1 MDKNCPV
8 RSVATCIGCGVSA
21 RACHSGPGEEIAPEF
36 LHDALGLQGQ
46 KESPRVIDFMKWA
59 DADSVINIISHVYAY
74 AQHIWIRERRAAKN
88 TSDVSVNRTETEE
101 VPRRIMKD
109 LSLPPKAEVCKP
121 LYWDGIR
128 YSGLK

>member
-1 MDKNCPV
+1 MRCGKKN
-8 RSVATCIGCGVSA
+8 
-21 RACHSGPGEEIAPEF
+21 
-36 LHDALGLQGQ
+36 
-46 KESPRVIDFMKWA
+46 PRRGIDFMEWA

-74 AQHIWIRERRAAKN
+74 AQTYMDPEVPGGKEQIRCIRQ
-88 TSDVSVNRTETEE
+88 SDGNGGGS

-109 LSLPPKAEVCKP
+109 VSLLPKAEVCKP

>member
-1 MDKNCPV
+1 MYSLKPFK
-8 RSVATCIGCGVSA
+8 RSLPIRQRTLVQS
-21 RACHSGPGEEIAPEF
+21 
-36 LHDALGLQGQ
+36 DALR
-46 KESPRVIDFMKWA
+46 KKNPRRGIDFMKWA

-74 AQHIWIRERRAAKN
+74 AQHRWIRERRAAKN
-88 TSDVSVNRTETEE
+88 TSDVSVNRTGTEA

-109 LSLPPKAEVCKP
+109 VSVPPKAEVCMP